1 VRSIL
6 AAGPAHHD
14 TIMVTDME
22 AGLEHLSRAT
32 TRNSD
37 VMLIVAEPYYK
48 SLETAARVHAM
59 TAELGIPRA
68 YLVANKIRSE
78 KEAAALEAFCRQ
90 RALPIISTIPYD
102 ERVLEASLLGCT
114 PLDLEMESAAV
125 TAVREIAA
133 KLLHGEAGQG

>member
-1 VRSIL
+1 VRSVL
-6 AAGPAHHD
+6 AAGPANAE

-59 TAELGIPRA
+59 AAELGIPRA
-68 YLVANKIRSE
+68 YLVANKVRTE
-78 KEAAALEAFCRQ
+78 NEAAALEKFCRQ
-90 RALPIISTIPYD
+90 RELPIIATVPYD
-102 ERVLEASLLGCT
+102 ETVLEASLLGCAS
-114 PLDLEMESAAV
+114 LDLGVESAAV
-125 TAVREIAA
+125 AAVREIAS
-133 KLLHGEAGQG
+133 KLLHPEG